1 MSDSPCRFIGPAAP
15 APAGAAG
22 RCHRCILGD
31 PRENQLEVL
40 GQKLE

>member
-1 MSDSPCRFIGPAAP
+1 MSIYRPVAT
-15 APAGAAG
+15 APAGAAA

-31 PRENQLEVL
+31 PRENQLEGL